1 MDERILKYCDGQLS
15 KQDQECLL
23 KEAQNDPNLK
33 KLIIE
38 YQRLHSLLGLV
49 PEKIDALE
57 GSKGYADFKSRVAS
71 RKRRALLVSF
81 GRYAAVLVLSF
92 ISAWILSSF
101 YFSKEGFLSKELIA
115 SRQELVVPPGQ
126 RAELTLPDG
135 TKVWLNA
142 GSRLSY
148 PSFFTNERKVFL
160 SGEGFFDVAKN
171 ETSPFIVSTQT
182 IDVKAIG
189 TRFNVFSY
197 PDGDY
202 TGVFLQEGKVKAY
215 FPSEEAKGIVLLPE
229 QYLVQKD
236 GRLELSVMDSDELLW
251 REGIYTFKKQKLGN
265 IIKKLEL
272 YYDVEIVVS
281 DPEILRY
288 EYVGKFRQRDGVMEI
303 LRVIQRIHGFKI
315 RRHEEENRIVLSK

>member
-1 MDERILKYCDGQLS
+1 MDERILKYCEGLLPGQE
-15 KQDQECLL
+15 QECLL
-23 KEAQNDPNLK
+23 KEAQNDPELK

-38 YQRLHSLLGLV
+38 YQRLHSLLGLI
-49 PEKIDALE
+49 PEKIDVEE
-57 GSKGYADFKSRVAS
+57 GTKGYAGFKSRVAS
-71 RKRRALLVSF
+71 RRKRALLVSF

-92 ISAWILSSF
+92 ISAWMLASF
-101 YFSKEGFLSKELIA
+101 YFSKEGFGKKELIA
-115 SRQELVVPPGQ
+115 SRQELFVPPGQ

-148 PSFFTNERKVFL
+148 PSFFTNERKVVL

-171 ETSPFIVSTQT
+171 ESSPFIVSTQA
-182 IDVKAIG
+182 IDIKAVG

-202 TGVFLQEGKVKAY
+202 TGVYLQEGKVKAY
-215 FPSEEAKGIVLLPE
+215 FPSEEAKGILLLPE
-229 QYLVQKD
+229 QYLLQKD

-251 REGIYTFKKQKLGN
+251 REGIYAFKRPKLGN

-272 YYDVEIVVS
+272 YYDIEIVAS
-281 DPEILRY
+281 DHEILDY